1 MNSNA
6 AFVNSTNKSMIE
18 MRKDAR
24 EMTHTNIF
32 GTKSSH
38 ENLEDQNKS
47 FKIGNYASAL
57 SNYASE
63 LGHQPSQKE

>member
-1 MNSNA
+1 
-6 AFVNSTNKSMIE
+6 

-24 EMTHTNIF
+24 DMTHTNLF

-38 ENLEDQNKS
+38 ENMEDQNNALKM
-47 FKIGNYASAL
+47 GNYASAL

-63 LGHQPSQKE
+63 LTNQKSYK